1 MQRVYHSVDK
11 YITYT
16 KWWVRSDYRRL
27 PGGGSQIY
35 RAGYDKM
42 GINLTDKSLSSF
54 LGSCVQK

>member
-27 PGGGSQIY
+27 PGGGSQIS
-35 RAGYDKM
+35 RAGSDKM
-42 GINLTDKSLSSF
+42 GINHTDKSLSRF
-54 LGSCVQK
+54 LGS